1 MSERYDM
8 TGFDAERARAQKI
21 VIATDEEI
29 ADVVD
34 AITGATWNTRNTIM
48 EDLFM
53 SDLSEH
59 GDDMPAYK
67 PPGQ

>member
-1 MSERYDM
+1 M

-21 VIATDEEI
+21 VIAADEEI

-53 SDLSEH
+53 SDLTEH
-59 GDDMPAYK
+59 GDDMPVYK

>member
-1 MSERYDM
+1 M

-48 EDLFM
+48 RIFSCPTSPNM
-53 SDLSEH
+53 VTTC
-59 GDDMPAYK
+59 
-67 PPGQ
+67 PPTSRQGSRRHMA